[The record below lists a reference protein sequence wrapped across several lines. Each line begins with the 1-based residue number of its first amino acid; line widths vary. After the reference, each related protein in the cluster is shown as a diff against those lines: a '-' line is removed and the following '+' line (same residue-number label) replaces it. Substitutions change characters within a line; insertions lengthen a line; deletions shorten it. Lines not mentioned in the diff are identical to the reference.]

1 MRFMQ
6 AFHDENTCIW
16 HVISWM
22 RALDCSIA
30 PGIAICQ
37 VLWSLFVCYEAAVEL
52 EEMDLLCH

>member
-1 MRFMQ
+1 MQ

-30 PGIAICQ
+30 PGIAIYQ

-52 EEMDLLCH
+52 EEMDLLCR